1 LIASS
6 RALILFGPTA
16 VGKTA
21 VLASLA
27 THFPDQP
34 FEIIS
39 ADSRQVYRGLDIG
52 TAKPTREERSAIP
65 HHLID
70 ILDPRERWD
79 VGRFV
84 EEADRL
90 VREITRRGATPI
102 LSGGTAF
109 YLEGYL
115 LGLPDTPRVDDEI
128 RDELQSR
135 LESEGVEPLHAEL
148 SRVDPEGAARIHRN
162 DSYRILR
169 ALEVF
174 RTSGRPLS
182 SFRPPRERRAGVD
195 ATVIGLYRE
204 RSDLYRRIDRRVQ
217 GMFAAGL
224 PGEVERLIVNGAR
237 RDDPGMQSIG
247 YREFFEIGTPPPWD
261 ASVLEAT
268 ETLIARNPRRYA
280 KRQITFFRRI
290 PAVEWVD
297 AGGTSDDGA
306 PSAAVLDIVGK
317 HLHTD
322 RSFLEH
328 DHDDT

>member
-1 LIASS
+1 LSPSS
-6 RALILFGPTA
+6 RALILFGPTG

-21 VLASLA
+21 ALASL
-27 THFPDQP
+27 TTCFPDHP

-52 TAKPTREERSAIP
+52 TAKPTPRERAAIP

-70 ILDPRERWD
+70 VLDPRERWD

-109 YLEGYL
+109 YLEAYL
-115 LGLPDTPRVDDEI
+115 LGLPGTPRVDEAL
-128 RDELQSR
+128 REELQAR
-135 LESEGVEPLHAEL
+135 LDREGVEPLLAEL
-148 SRVDPEGAARIHRN
+148 SRVDPAGAARIHRN

-169 ALEVF
+169 ALEVYHA
-174 RTSGRPLS
+174 SGRPLS
-182 SFRPPRERRAGVD
+182 SYRPPRQRRAGVE
-195 ATVIGLYRE
+195 ATVIGLFRD
-204 RSDLYRRIDRRVQ
+204 RADLYGRIDRRVAE
-217 GMFAAGL
+217 MFAAGL
-224 PGEVERLIVNGAR
+224 PREVERLMEAGYR

-247 YREFFEIGTPPPWD
+247 YREFFEIGAPPPWNEAD
-261 ASVLEAT
+261 LERT
-268 ETLIARNPRRYA
+268 EKLIARNTRRYA

-290 PAVEWVD
+290 PSVEWVQV
-297 AGGTSDDGA
+297 DDET